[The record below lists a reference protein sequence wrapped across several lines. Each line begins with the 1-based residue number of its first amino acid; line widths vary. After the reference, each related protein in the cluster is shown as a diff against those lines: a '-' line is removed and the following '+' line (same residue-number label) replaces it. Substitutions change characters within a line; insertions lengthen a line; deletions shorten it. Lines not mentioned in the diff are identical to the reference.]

1 MVVVAQLAE
10 LGCGPSGCGFE
21 SRRPPINKTVPICR
35 DCFVLCVFFFMYTW
49 LHRES
54 KERYNKNMSKYVL
67 LIEDDPSL
75 QKAYQMK
82 FETKGIAARVVGDGK
97 EMIQLLNQNTMEL
110 PGVVILDLLLPY
122 VSGFEVLEEMRKTE
136 GWHDVPVVIVSNVRE
151 EGGVQKAERLG
162 VKNTLLKQGS
172 ISMMR

>member
-1 MVVVAQLAE
+1 
-10 LGCGPSGCGFE
+10 
-21 SRRPPINKTVPICR
+21 
-35 DCFVLCVFFFMYTW
+35 MYTW

-162 VKNTLLKQGS
+162 VKKYFIKTGLNLDDAIEM
-172 ISMMR
+172 ISGYL